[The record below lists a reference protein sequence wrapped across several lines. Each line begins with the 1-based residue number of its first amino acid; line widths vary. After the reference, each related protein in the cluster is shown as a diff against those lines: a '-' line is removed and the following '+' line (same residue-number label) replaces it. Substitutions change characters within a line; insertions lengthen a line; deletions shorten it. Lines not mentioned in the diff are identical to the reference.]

1 MTKRR
6 QRRIDRRA
14 YEAYKS
20 RTSLPP
26 VESPKRSS
34 QTADW
39 IGLILI
45 SIAVS
50 AALSVAFFEYLERG
64 L

>member
-6 QRRIDRRA
+6 QRRISRA
-14 YEAYKS
+14 DYEHYKS

-26 VESPKRSS
+26 VESPKRS

-39 IGLILI
+39 IGLIIL
-45 SIAVS
+45 SVAVS

>member
-14 YEAYKS
+14 YEEYKS
-20 RTSLPP
+20 RSSLPP
-26 VESPKRSS
+26 VELPE
-34 QTADW
+34 QGFTLADW
-39 IGLILI
+39 IGLALI
-45 SIAVS
+45 SLAGS
-50 AALSVAFFEYLERG
+50 AALAVAFFEYLERG

>member
-20 RTSLPP
+20 RSSLPP
-26 VESPKRSS
+26 VELPERGF
-34 QTADW
+34 TLADW
-39 IGLILI
+39 IGLVLI
-45 SIAVS
+45 SLAGS
-50 AALSVAFFEYLERG
+50 AALSIAIFEYLERG